1 MEKLV
6 QKVVG
11 NSYKIMQ
18 RFERFVMSCKRMTKM
33 DRGSFQGG
41 CPPMAR
47 ASMTFF
53 IVVGFEAKFEMI

>member
-6 QKVVG
+6 QKVAG

-41 CPPMAR
+41 SPPMAR

-53 IVVGFEAKFEMI
+53 VVVVFEAEFQIR

>member
-18 RFERFVMSCKRMTKM
+18 RFEMFFMSCKRMTKR
-33 DRGSFQGG
+33 DGG
-41 CPPMAR
+41 VLSLQAL
-47 ASMTFF
+47 SL
-53 IVVGFEAKFEMI
+53 